1 MNRTST
7 PFATPGAVAPA
18 FAVGA
23 CTEFVRSG
31 EAIEATQSYIRRLSA
46 AAVRRRV
53 RGEEVCDQDFPA
65 EIFALRPPRATGS
78 PLVLLGGMGP
88 LAGAEGFARA
98 CSLFGES
105 REIVLLQACS
115 IPDRTQ
121 AILADARSATGVSM
135 EHQVLVSM
143 LDAARQAAI
152 DRVITPH
159 GAIDVVMLCNA
170 AHAFLPHAF
179 LPEGAARPGNERVRS
194 ISLVDCV
201 VDALR
206 RRSGP
211 ALILSAEGTRLSRI
225 YTRRLA
231 EARIPY
237 VEPSERLQR
246 MLMRA
251 IYEGVKAFDW
261 KAAAENGAAVL
272 EELLSA
278 NPDVECI
285 VAGCT
290 EIPKILDTL
299 KSVATQKLV
308 ERLSLEAR
316 LSRVE
321 ILDPVELAFRR

>member
-1 MNRTST
+1 MNETST
-7 PFATPGAVAPA
+7 PFATPGAVAQA

-31 EAIEATQSYIRRLSA
+31 EAIEAVQSYIRRLSA
-46 AAVRRRV
+46 IAVRRRV
-53 RGEEVCDQDFPA
+53 SGEEVCDQDFPV
-65 EIFALRPPRATGS
+65 EIFALRPARTTGS

-135 EHQVLVSM
+135 EHGVLVSM

-159 GAIDVVMLCNA
+159 RPIDVVMLCNA
-170 AHAFLPHAF
+170 VHAFPPA
-179 LPEGAARPGNERVRS
+179 GAARPGNERVRS

-206 RRSGP
+206 RRPSGP
-211 ALILSAEGTRLSRI
+211 ALILGAEGTRLSRI
-225 YTRRLA
+225 YTRPLA

-237 VEPSERLQR
+237 VEPSARLQR
-246 MLMRA
+246 ALMRA

-261 KAAAENGAAVL
+261 NVAAEHGAAVL
-272 EELLSA
+272 EELLWA

-290 EIPKILDTL
+290 EIPKILETL
-299 KSVATQKLV
+299 KSTATRELA
-308 ERLSLEAR
+308 AR
-316 LSRVE
+316 LSRME

>member
-1 MNRTST
+1 
-7 PFATPGAVAPA
+7 
-18 FAVGA
+18 
-23 CTEFVRSG
+23 
-31 EAIEATQSYIRRLSA
+31 
-46 AAVRRRV
+46 
-53 RGEEVCDQDFPA
+53 VCDQDFPV
-65 EIFALRPPRATGS
+65 EIFALRPPRAMRS
-78 PLVLLGGMGP
+78 SLVLLGGMGP

-98 CSLFGES
+98 CTLFGES

-115 IPDRTQ
+115 VPDRTQ
-121 AILADARSATGVSM
+121 AILADARSAAGVST
-135 EHQVLVSM
+135 EHALLAGI
-143 LDAARQAAI
+143 LDAARRAAI

-159 GAIDVVMLCNA
+159 RAIDVVMLCNA
-170 AHAFLPHAF
+170 AHAFLPR
-179 LPEGAARPGNERVRS
+179 GVARPGNERVRS

-206 RRSGP
+206 RPRSGP

-225 YTRRLA
+225 YTRPLE

-237 VEPSERLQR
+237 VEPSGRLQR

-272 EELLSA
+272 EELLAA
-278 NPDVECI
+278 NPDIECI

-290 EIPKILDTL
+290 EIPKILDSL
-299 KSVATQKLV
+299 KSVAGK
-308 ERLSLEAR
+308 ELEAR

-321 ILDPVELAFRR
+321 ILDPVELAFQR